1 MCISCIDFSHA
12 TKLHLER
19 KLKKNGKR
27 TKRRTSFLG
36 GHFTHPE
43 ISYFRFMMGFGFNS
57 CFIVPYMLSKCL
69 LLVARS
75 IAVFKY
81 TLSMAISLDWERL
94 LDLANH
100 VKSRSDRSFVRPPI
114 SIQAWVIAP
123 PPSHWL
129 NRLKY
134 IRLCA
139 YRQGCFFDTLPFKFC
154 KGRHS
159 KLWIYYLAGGAL
171 VSEVQFS
178 TWMLKG
184 WRTV

>member
-1 MCISCIDFSHA
+1 MFSFLEFAFVMLVYVFISFCIFIALTFFVLYVHKLYRFQSCNKITFGKK
-12 TKLHLER
+12 TE
-19 KLKKNGKR
+19 KNGKR

-57 CFIVPYMLSKCL
+57 CFIVPYMLSKFL

-100 VKSRSDRSFVRPPI
+100 LKSRSDRSFVRPPI
-114 SIQAWVIAP
+114 SVQAWVIAP
-123 PPSHWL
+123 PPLSL
-129 NRLKY
+129 
-134 IRLCA
+134 IEQAEA
-139 YRQGCFFDTLPFKFC
+139 YQVMCRQTGLFL
-154 KGRHS
+154 
-159 KLWIYYLAGGAL
+159 
-171 VSEVQFS
+171 
-178 TWMLKG
+178 
-184 WRTV
+184 